1 MDTLLITGASGFLGR
16 EVARR
21 AVTAG
26 WLVVGTYQSQVPE
39 ISGVTWHRLDVTD
52 RVAVA
57 ALVEEAAPTAV
68 VHTAFSRNSWA
79 VNADG
84 AANVALA
91 AVGARL
97 VHVSSDAVFAGRTE
111 PYTEQAVPE
120 PVNAYGAAK
129 AAAETAV
136 HAVHADAVVVRNSL
150 ILGDGD
156 SAHEQLI
163 RELAEGRRD
172 GILFT
177 EELRCPVHVSDLASA
192 VLELAVNDHAGV
204 LNVAGPDAV
213 SRYELGHLLAARL
226 GIPAD
231 RLRGGPAP
239 FACPG
244 EIRLDISLAQ
254 DLLRTRL
261 RGVRELAA

>member
-1 MDTLLITGASGFLGR
+1 MDTLLITGASGFLGA

-21 AVTAG
+21 AVAAG
-26 WLVVGTYQSQVPE
+26 WRVVGTYQSRVPE
-39 ISGVTWHRLDVTD
+39 IGGVTWHRLDVTD

-57 ALVEEAAPTAV
+57 ALVEDADPSAV
-68 VHTAFSRNSWA
+68 VHTAFARNSWS

-91 AVGARL
+91 SVGRRL
-97 VHVSSDAVFAGRTE
+97 VHVSSDAVFAGRTA
-111 PYTEQAVPE
+111 PYTEQDTPE
-120 PVNAYGAAK
+120 PITSYGGSK
-129 AAAETAV
+129 AAAETAI
-136 HAVHADAVVVRNSL
+136 HAVHPDAVIVRNSL

-156 SAHEQLI
+156 SAHEKII
-163 RELAEGRRD
+163 RDLAEGRRD
-172 GILFT
+172 GVLFT
-177 EELRCPVHVSDLASA
+177 EELRCPIHVADLASA
-192 VLELAVNDHAGV
+192 LLELAGNDHAGV

-213 SRYELGHLLAARL
+213 SRYELGVLFAARL
-226 GIPAD
+226 GIDPD

-244 EIRLDISLAQ
+244 EIRLDTSLAL
-254 DLLRTRL
+254 DLLHTRL